1 MSATLTDSGTRL
13 ATGPASFK
21 IEFDFFDRSPAGRRR
36 RPRAVRAEAPLQVL
50 WHWGPVEQPG
60 VVRNICVGGCF
71 IEAEGEVS
79 LGDKIQFRLSVP
91 GLLHMQMGGMVVR
104 RQRGEGFALRFNKL
118 SATEQSLLE
127 RAVRHLQRHAAPGK
141 KE

>member
-13 ATGPASFK
+13 ATGPACFK
-21 IEFDFFDRSPAGRRR
+21 IEFDFFDRSPTGRRR
-36 RPRAVRAEAPLQVL
+36 RPRAARAEAPLKVL
-50 WHWGPVEQPG
+50 WHWGPVEQQG
-60 VVRNICVGGCF
+60 VVRNISVGGCF

-91 GLLHMQMGGMVVR
+91 GLLYMQMAGMVVR

-127 RAVRHLQRHAAPGK
+127 RAVRHLQLHAAHGK